1 MSDTK
6 SGDDKTLSVTPKK
19 TLTLKRPGME
29 QGTVRLSEAELSDEL
44 QKLGA
49 SISVSTAQYNNL
61 PEEARVELGWRGI
74 AWYHGADGAVTR
86 LWYGVGSPEDNR
98 MARIKDQRLAALTDE
113 ARDVAIYR
121 ANAWLDDNFSE

>member
-1 MSDTK
+1 MNKETEAQLDYMASADPVEVGRK
-6 SGDDKTLSVTPKK
+6 LSHAI
-19 TLTLKRPGME
+19 E
-29 QGTVRLSEAELSDEL
+29 EARAKLEEL
-44 QKLGA
+44 
-49 SISVSTAQYNNL
+49 TAQYNNL